1 MLDNILVASRSL
13 SEHARHLRI
22 VLSRL
27 QQHGLVLNA
36 EKCEWAQVSLS
47 YLGHEVSA
55 IGVKPLTYRV
65 AAIQLFLLPPTVQ
78 LLQTYL
84 GMVNFYLRFLRGA
97 NQILKPL
104 TDCLKGGGQG
114 SAGLDRRHVDSSFS
128 LAPGRQTFLR
138 FNRSQATHF
147 RASQDVRPLDSKTAA
162 ASLLYLRVHH

>member
-1 MLDNILVASRSL
+1 MGCQMLDNILVASRSL

-55 IGVKPLTYRV
+55 SGVKPLTYRV

-97 NQILKPL
+97 TQILKPL

-114 SAGLDRRHVDSSFS
+114 SAGLDRRHVDS
-128 LAPGRQTFLR
+128 
-138 FNRSQATHF
+138 F
-147 RASQDVRPLDSKTAA
+147 RAQQDYHDKHSGAGPPGGGGRAVTGGGR
-162 ASLLYLRVHH
+162 